1 MPDTWKK
8 IVASPLLGALLAPL
22 TLFAIP
28 PAVSA
33 PAGTAKHARPHDLSP
48 CALLQRSDVTRL
60 TTWQVNAVERKR
72 YDLNGAEGTMCFFE
86 STQGSV
92 IVIVPDRGSPF
103 PGDSP
108 FADPQDEGIVRRDR
122 ASGVSVTYY
131 NGTAYMN
138 VGRRDLAVR
147 VVPDS
152 HIASYY
158 EVEPFAE
165 LLIPRA
171 RI

>member
-1 MPDTWKK
+1 MLAMKK
-8 IVASPLLGALLAPL
+8 STASAAARALPALLAA
-22 TLFAIP
+22 FSVV
-28 PAVSA
+28 PAVLSA
-33 PAGTAKHARPHDLSP
+33 CASAGARELAP
-48 CALLQRSDVTRL
+48 CSLLRRSDVTRL

-72 YDLNGAEGTMCFFE
+72 YDLNGAEGAMCFFE

-92 IVIVPDRGSPF
+92 IVIVPDRGTPF

-108 FADPQDEGIVRRDR
+108 FADPQEEGLVRRDPE
-122 ASGVSVTYY
+122 SGVDVTYY
-131 NGTAYMN
+131 NGTAYVN
-138 VGRRDLAVR
+138 VRRRDIAVR

-165 LLIPRA
+165 LVIPRA